1 MSRYLLDGGLV
12 QAAGVAF
19 GLVLI
24 GLLLRSLTRSRH
36 GAPHRQKSAA
46 GAAQE
51 VKQPAGEGTLPDPD
65 PLLDFDLETAT
76 ARNFIY
82 ANKTMR
88 YPYHQTMAHQPMHIN
103 HWIEIDKEYKWYID
117 EKARVIAEQGKNVI
131 DSLPENDEACGELLE
146 LLADYLPK
154 RYPTLFRRDQLD
166 SITNLVTGDR
176 FDAVSEKK
184 GVDALLV
191 ISRLVQDDFLMAR
204 ERPDGKVYLVGGL
217 IVFPGTYLL
226 SETIDKPLE
235 VLHAPVPDFNAKLLV
250 SVERTLKRF
259 RPDQPFERSSWN
271 IMDDRNLFFHNIAK
285 AMPDEDLRPQDL
297 WLRIDH
303 QTFRKLPRTNAIIFG
318 VRPIMRRIEDLA
330 DSPLVPSLM
339 EKVHTESA
347 EHLITYKGMPKYGH
361 LLLPYLRELTQSQI
375 ERGIIRC
382 VASLHPVRWLAP
394 AYHDDWADRGPRIAI
409 TCSRED
415 DVRSFREFLRERG
428 LPVPSTQTSM
438 AEPTESER
446 RKAARLAALA

>member
-1 MSRYLLDGGLV
+1 MNSAHLAPWSSATSLGAAERVLLLV
-12 QAAGVAF
+12 FAVSAVFILRRLLKKPWHNQAAGTIRP
-19 GLVLI
+19 GK
-24 GLLLRSLTRSRH
+24 G
-36 GAPHRQKSAA
+36 KSI
-46 GAAQE
+46 E
-51 VKQPAGEGTLPDPD
+51 ETSCVLPDPD
-65 PLLDFDLETAT
+65 PLTEFDLETAT

-103 HWIEIDKEYKWYID
+103 HWIEIDKEYKWYLD
-117 EKARVIAEQGKNVI
+117 EKARVIKEHGKKVV

-154 RYPTLFRRDQLD
+154 RYPTLFKQHAPG

-176 FDAVSEKK
+176 FDDVDQCK
-184 GVDALLV
+184 GTGALTI

-226 SETIDKPLE
+226 SETIDKPLG
-235 VLHAPVPDFNAKLLV
+235 VLHAPVPDFNQKLLM

-259 RPDQPFERSSWN
+259 KPNEPFERSSWN
-271 IMDDRNLFFHNIAK
+271 IMDDRNLFWHNIASGL
-285 AMPDEDLRPQDL
+285 PDKDLRPQDL

-347 EHLITYKGMPKYGH
+347 EHLLLYKGIAKYGD
-361 LLLPYLRELTQSQI
+361 LLLPYLRELTKSQI
-375 ERGIIRC
+375 ERGLI
-382 VASLHPVRWLAP
+382 S
-394 AYHDDWADRGPRIAI
+394 
-409 TCSRED
+409 SED
-415 DVRSFREFLRERG
+415 DVRSFREFLKDKG
-428 LPVPSTQTSM
+428 MPVPSTQTSM
-438 AEPTESER
+438 SVPTESER
-446 RKAARLAALA
+446 RKAARGNQAV

>member
-1 MSRYLLDGGLV
+1 MLSHTIPDLPRLLTVL
-12 QAAGVAF
+12 AFWTALLTAGVCAF
-19 GLVLI
+19 KYGRAIVYGL
-24 GLLLRSLTRSRH
+24 RPTASRPSYDNANWEEHEPKKESSHLT
-36 GAPHRQKSAA
+36 G
-46 GAAQE
+46 G
-51 VKQPAGEGTLPDPD
+51 LPDPD
-65 PLLDFDLETAT
+65 PLLEFDLKTAT

-117 EKARVIAEQGKNVI
+117 EKARVIAEQGKKVV
-131 DSLPENDEACGELLE
+131 DSLPENDAACGELLE

-154 RYPTLFRRDQLD
+154 RYPMLFKRDNPD

-176 FDAVSEKK
+176 FDGVSSLA

-226 SETIDKPLE
+226 SDTIDKHLE
-235 VLHAPVPDFNAKLLV
+235 VLHSPVPDFNAKLLM

-271 IMDDRNLFFHNIAK
+271 IMDDRNLFLHNIASGL
-285 AMPDEDLRPQDL
+285 PDKDMRGEDL

-330 DSPLVPSLM
+330 DSPHIPLLM

-361 LLLPYLRELTQSQI
+361 LLLPYLRKLTQSQI
-375 ERGIIRC
+375 ERGLI
-382 VASLHPVRWLAP
+382 
-394 AYHDDWADRGPRIAI
+394 
-409 TCSRED
+409 SRED
-415 DVRSFREFLRERG
+415 DVRWFREMLEKKG
-428 LPVPSTQTSM
+428 VPVSSTQSPM
-438 AEPTESER
+438 SIPTESER
-446 RKAARLAALA
+446 RKAARDGKQL

>member
-1 MSRYLLDGGLV
+1 M
-12 QAAGVAF
+12 AVA
-19 GLVLI
+19 
-24 GLLLRSLTRSRH
+24 LRGPLKRLWDIALSKPNTNKNALH
-36 GAPHRQKSAA
+36 
-46 GAAQE
+46 E
-51 VKQPAGEGTLPDPD
+51 VKQGASDGSLPDPD
-65 PLLDFDLETAT
+65 PLLDFDLDTAT

-88 YPYHQTMAHQPMHIN
+88 YPYHQVRSNKTIRVTMAHQPMHIN
-103 HWIEIDKEYKWYID
+103 HWIEIDKEYRWYID
-117 EKARVIAEQGKNVI
+117 EKARVIAEQGKKVI

-146 LLADYLPK
+146 LLTDYLPK
-154 RYPTLFRRDQLD
+154 RYPTLFRQDQQD

-176 FDAVSEKK
+176 FDAVSAKK

-226 SETIDKPLE
+226 SDTINKPLE
-235 VLHAPVPDFNAKLLV
+235 VLHAPVPDFNAKLLL

-259 RPDQPFERSSWN
+259 RPDQPFERSGWN
-271 IMDDRNLFFHNIAK
+271 IMDDRNLFLHNIATGL
-285 AMPDEDLRPQDL
+285 PDEDLRPQDL

-318 VRPIMRRIEDLA
+318 VRPVMRRIEDLA

-339 EKVHTESA
+339 EKVHNESA
-347 EHLITYKGMPKYGH
+347 EHLIKYKGMPKYGH
-361 LLLPYLRELTQSQI
+361 LLLPYLRELTQSQM
-375 ERGIIRC
+375 ERGLIS
-382 VASLHPVRWLAP
+382 A
-394 AYHDDWADRGPRIAI
+394 
-409 TCSRED
+409 ED
-415 DVRSFREFLRERG
+415 DVRSFREFLKERG

-446 RKAARLAALA
+446 RKAARRAAMA